1 MQKPSL
7 NQRTATSLPPQP
19 TGQRTYFDA
28 KLPGFGLRV
37 SASGHRSW
45 VAVYRLHGRK
55 RRYTLGP
62 IETLTA
68 EAARTQAFEILARAR
83 RGEDPAAEKQ
93 AQRRAETFAELAD
106 LYLARHATKKR
117 DGGARD
123 RAILEREFRQ
133 WRHLPAASIRRRDVL
148 RVLDAIKDRGAGVA
162 ANRALACIRKVF
174 AFGVEREMVEVNPA
188 AKIRRPTD
196 EHSRERVLKDAELKA
211 LWEATE
217 PEDRETR
224 ALVRLLLLTG
234 QRTGE
239 TKAMRW
245 ADVDQEE
252 ALWTIPATVSKNG
265 KEHAVPLSPA
275 VTAILADL
283 RAHATCAPCAFPSD
297 SGSGH
302 RASIQKAIRRL
313 RKASGVTDWT
323 PHDARRTVATAMGD
337 LGVARETIRRVL
349 NHQERDVTAT
359 YERSKHLREMRQAL
373 EAWARRLHAIVTGE
387 ASAKVI
393 PLVRA

>member
-93 AQRRAETFAELAD
+93 AKRRAETFAELAD

-117 DGGARD
+117 
-123 RAILEREFRQ
+123 
-133 WRHLPAASIRRRDVL
+133 
-148 RVLDAIKDRGAGVA
+148 DRGAGVA

-245 ADVDQEE
+245 ADV
-252 ALWTIPATVSKNG
+252 
-265 KEHAVPLSPA
+265 
-275 VTAILADL
+275 
-283 RAHATCAPCAFPSD
+283 
-297 SGSGH
+297 
-302 RASIQKAIRRL
+302 
-313 RKASGVTDWT
+313 
-323 PHDARRTVATAMGD
+323 
-337 LGVARETIRRVL
+337 
-349 NHQERDVTAT
+349 
-359 YERSKHLREMRQAL
+359 
-373 EAWARRLHAIVTGE
+373 
-387 ASAKVI
+387 
-393 PLVRA
+393 

>member
-1 MQKPSL
+1 
-7 NQRTATSLPPQP
+7 
-19 TGQRTYFDA
+19 
-28 KLPGFGLRV
+28 
-37 SASGHRSW
+37 
-45 VAVYRLHGRK
+45 
-55 RRYTLGP
+55 
-62 IETLTA
+62 
-68 EAARTQAFEILARAR
+68 
-83 RGEDPAAEKQ
+83 
-93 AQRRAETFAELAD
+93 
-106 LYLARHATKKR
+106 
-117 DGGARD
+117 
-123 RAILEREFRQ
+123 
-133 WRHLPAASIRRRDVL
+133 
-148 RVLDAIKDRGAGVA
+148 
-162 ANRALACIRKVF
+162 
-174 AFGVEREMVEVNPA
+174 MVEVTPA

-283 RAHATCAPCAFPSD
+283 RAHATGAPWVFPSD

-313 RKASGVTDWT
+313 RKASGGTDWT
-323 PHDARRTVATAMGD
+323 PHDARRTAATAMGD

-373 EAWARRLHAIVTGE
+373 EALARRLHAIVTGDG
-387 ASAKVI
+387 
-393 PLVRA
+393 